1 MSCFSY
7 HKYGME
13 PVGPSLHRYG
23 RLSCSFLFLVARLLS
38 LSLILSLI
46 GHQLGPA
53 QAADLLITLISVT
66 SPAAPFTDATLT
78 ASTAPGANC
87 SIAVHYKSGP
97 SRAKGLIPKVASSS
111 GRVSWTW
118 RVGSKTTPG
127 RWPIVVTCEKGMDRG
142 ELRASFVV
150 G

>member
-1 MSCFSY
+1 
-7 HKYGME
+7 ME
-13 PVGPSLHRYG
+13 PAGPAPY
-23 RLSCSFLFLVARLLS
+23 RLQTSSRFTVFVVARLLA
-38 LSLILSLI
+38 I
-46 GHQLGPA
+46 GLTVCVLGLQLGPA
-53 QAADLLITLISVT
+53 RAADLLITLVSVT

-78 ASTAPGANC
+78 VSTAPGANC

-118 RVGSKTTPG
+118 RVGSNTTPG
-127 RWPIVVTCEKGMDRG
+127 RWPIVVTCEKGTDHG
-142 ELRASFVV
+142 ELRTSFEV